1 MSDTEKK
8 KKLLEQLEALKLFPN
23 NNLVK
28 KLRKQVKQRLKQLD
42 TRKTRPIISVSEK
55 HAIANTN
62 RSAKMKRTWNYV
74 KQIHE
79 NFPNYSIK
87 EIRSQLKQRTQGTQT
102 DIPDAIWQNP
112 SP

>member
-1 MSDTEKK
+1 MPNTEKK
-8 KKLLEQLEALKLFPN
+8 KKLLEQLDALKLFPN

-28 KLRKQVKQRLKQLD
+28 KLRKQVKQRIKQLE
-42 TRKTRPIISVSEK
+42 TRKTRPEISSQER
-55 HAIANTN
+55 HAIANAN

-79 NFPNYSIK
+79 NFPNLTIK
-87 EIRSQLKQRTQGTQT
+87 EIRSQLKQKTQGRKTK
-102 DIPDAIWQNP
+102 IPDAVWQNP